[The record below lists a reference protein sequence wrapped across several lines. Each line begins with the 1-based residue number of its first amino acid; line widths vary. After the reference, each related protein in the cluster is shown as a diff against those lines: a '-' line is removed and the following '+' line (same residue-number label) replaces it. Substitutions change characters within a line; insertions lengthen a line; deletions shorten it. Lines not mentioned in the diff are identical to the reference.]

1 MDPAG
6 RRVTS
11 GVRESGPTAATA
23 SSWPPPAGLLDPRN
37 DPRAWGRGLVAAEE
51 DGEGLVVAR
60 GRMIHL
66 RTLTRRDLTY
76 LAEWGDDRSLEY
88 LVGSDFLRAF
98 REIYDKQPTFFDA
111 VLADPTQIALM
122 IVPNRSGDGK
132 PVGVVRLF
140 NIHVE
145 DGYAGIETVVADAHA
160 SRRGFGVQ
168 ASRLVAFYGVDV
180 LGLRRIECKAYEY
193 NALSINTLLRNGF
206 TQEGVLRKAA
216 FKNGRYWDI
225 IIFGILRDEIEEQR
239 RKDKYLLREGET
251 PPGDDR
257 SVSEPP

>member
-1 MDPAG
+1 M
-6 RRVTS
+6 TS
-11 GVRESGPTAATA
+11 SRTAATVTP
-23 SSWPPPAGLLDPRN
+23 WPPPVGLLDPRN
-37 DPRAWGRGLVAAEE
+37 DSRVWGRGLVTAEE
-51 DGEGLVVAR
+51 DGEGLVVTR

-66 RTLTRRDLTY
+66 RTMTRRDLVY
-76 LAEWGDDRSLEY
+76 LADWCDDPGLEY
-88 LVGSDFLRAF
+88 LVGSDFLRTF

-111 VLADPTQIALM
+111 VLSDPTQIALM
-122 IVPNRSGDGK
+122 IIPNRGGGGK
-132 PVGVVRLF
+132 PVGLVRLF
-140 NIHVE
+140 NIHME
-145 DGYAGIETVVADAHA
+145 DGYAGIETVVADARA

-193 NALSINTLLRNGF
+193 NALSVNTLLRNGF

-239 RKDKYLLREGET
+239 RKDKYLLREGESS
-251 PPGDDR
+251 PEDDR

>member
-1 MDPAG
+1 MD
-6 RRVTS
+6 RDDSRVES
-11 GVRESGPTAATA
+11 GVTESSPPEATGIP
-23 SSWPPPAGLLDPRN
+23 WPPAVGLLDPHN
-37 DPRAWGRGLVAAEE
+37 DPRAWGRAIVATEE
-51 DGEGLVVAR
+51 DGEALVVAR

-66 RTLTRRDLTY
+66 RTMTRKDLAH
-76 LAEWGDDRSLEY
+76 LAEWCDDPSLEH

-98 REIYDKQPTFFDA
+98 REIYDKQPAFFDA
-111 VLADPTQIALM
+111 VLADPTQVALM
-122 IVPNRSGDGK
+122 IVPNRGWDGK

-145 DGYAGIETVVADAHA
+145 DGYAGIETVVADPRA

-193 NALSINTLLRNGF
+193 NALSVNTLLRNGF

-225 IIFGILRDEIEEQR
+225 MIFGILRDEIEEQR
-239 RKDKYLLREGET
+239 RRDKYLLRAGDT
-251 PPGDDR
+251 PPGAG
-257 SVSEPP
+257 SVSDPP